1 MRPALLVC
9 GAALAALALTGCAG
23 SSDGA
28 AEPSASPSETVSAEE
43 TAYYRCLE
51 KNGLVLET
59 PNPGQLRV
67 DKDKNTD
74 EAAATAAEETCRDF
88 LKAIPDPPVSEE
100 RLAAARK
107 VSACVREKGYE
118 DYPDPDPKTGE
129 VDLEAAGVAED
140 PELRAALQDCRP
152 TGTGVG
158 DAVVGG

>member
-1 MRPALLVC
+1 MRPTLLVC
-9 GAALAALALTGCAG
+9 GAVLTALALTGCSG
-23 SSDGA
+23 SADKA

-43 TAYYRCLE
+43 ITYYRCLE
-51 KNGLVLET
+51 ENGLALHT

-74 EAAATAAEETCRDF
+74 EAVALAAQEKCQD
-88 LKAIPDPPVSEE
+88 LQKAIPDAPVSEDTLE
-100 RLAAARK
+100 AARE
-107 VSACVREKGYE
+107 VSACVRKKGFE

-129 VDLEAAGVAED
+129 VDPQAAGVTDD

-152 TGTGVG
+152 ADAAVG